1 MFSATRNP
9 KMLRSYLSR
18 EMIGRVSP
26 ASGYVELPIRLIPG
40 GLQAPGAVPPDLEA
54 ASRKILEQSHLSRG
68 TAWSARGASAMREYL
83 VLYYRLDRNQLN
95 FPIGHANLKFVDVP
109 GGLLGPHRM
118 IWHCAICSLP

>member
-68 TAWSARGASAMREYL
+68 TAWSARGASAML
-83 VLYYRLDRNQLN
+83 VYTSNILGVRTCSGYPLFSQGNACQKVPDTLGYPRIPLDA
-95 FPIGHANLKFVDVP
+95 P
-109 GGLLGPHRM
+109 
-118 IWHCAICSLP
+118 